1 VTLWSVAARNTLR
14 NKFRTLMT
22 IAGGAV
28 AILAFVLLRTVLH
41 AWSIS
46 SEYGAKDRLAT
57 RHKVSFVIALPKH
70 YIDEVSAVPGVKTAT
85 YMNWF
90 GAKLASKPDV
100 FFANMACADNV
111 LDVYTEV
118 KLDPESAA
126 RWKADKTGA
135 IVGDSIAKQFGWK
148 VGDTVTLQG
157 TIYPG
162 DWKFTID
169 GIYTVPSQSSVPRT
183 NFWFHWAYMND
194 GANVRQKD
202 KIGWIV
208 SRVDDPG
215 AGAAVSDRI
224 DKLFDDSDT
233 QTATMSEQA
242 LNNSFLAGFS
252 VILDA
257 LDIVSI
263 IILVIMMLILG
274 NTIAM
279 GVRERTTE
287 YGVLRAL
294 GFQPGHIRSFIVGE
308 ALTLS
313 LLSSLVG
320 LLLAFPL
327 ISGMGAWLEENMGQF
342 FPVFRMTALTATA
355 AVVLTLALGA
365 LASLFPAIRAGRMQ
379 VTEAL
384 RRIA

>member
-1 VTLWSVAARNTLR
+1 MTLWSVAARNTLR
-14 NKFRTLMT
+14 NKFRTFMT
-22 IAGGAV
+22 VAGGAV
-28 AILAFVLLRTVLH
+28 AILAFLLLRTVLH
-41 AWSIS
+41 AWSVNA
-46 SEYGAKDRLAT
+46 EYAAKDRLAT
-57 RHKVSFVIALPKH
+57 RHKVSFVIPLPKH
-70 YIDEVSAVPGVKTAT
+70 YIDEVSSVPGVKAAT

-90 GAKLASKPDV
+90 GAKYAQDPNG
-100 FFANMACADNV
+100 FFANMATADNIFD
-111 LDVYTEV
+111 LYTEV
-118 KLDPESAA
+118 KVDPTQLAT
-126 RWKADKTGA
+126 WKSDKMGA
-135 IVGDSIAKQFGWK
+135 IVGDNLATQYHWK

-162 DWKFTID
+162 DWKFNID
-169 GIYTVPSQSSVPRT
+169 AIYTVPAQASVPRT

-194 GANVRQKD
+194 AANVRQKD

-208 SRVDDPG
+208 ATINNPSEGP
-215 AGAAVSDRI
+215 AVSDRI
-224 DKLFDDSDT
+224 DKLFDDSDM
-233 QTATMSEQA
+233 QTTTMSEQA

-252 VILDA
+252 AILDA

-294 GFQPGHIRSFIVGE
+294 GFQPGHIRTFIVGE

-313 LLSSLVG
+313 TLSAVLGIFLGTFVIG
-320 LLLAFPL
+320 
-327 ISGMGAWLEENMGQF
+327 GMGKWLEENMGSM
-342 FPVFRMTALTATA
+342 FPVFRMTPTIVGA
-355 AVVLTLALGA
+355 AVGLTLALGA
-365 LASLFPAIRAGRMQ
+365 LASLIPAVRAGQMQ